1 MYIEFKKIRFKN
13 ILSYGNQMTELDFNN
28 GINIVTA
35 ANGSGKSTILDA
47 LTFCLFGKPYRDI
60 KLNNLINE
68 INEKDLY
75 TEVTFN
81 LGKDSYTIARGL
93 KPTLLEITKNGQQL
107 DLLSSKKLNQDEI
120 DKLLGINIRLFKN
133 IVATNVTNN
142 TPFLSMSIGDQRA
155 LIENI
160 FNIDILGLMCKDVK
174 KRKTVN
180 ATNQQLKINEMNHIN
195 GRIEDNNRYIEN
207 MQKYIANFNET
218 KEAAVN
224 RIKQQIEE
232 AEGKL
237 TKAMKNV
244 TTGQKALEKH
254 VDELGSAP
262 DASVY
267 GQLSTKLGGANA
279 DKTRIEKT
287 LKGLSTKNE
296 CPICGS
302 PLNEGHAKAH
312 IEQLNVELKN
322 ITESLIP
329 QLAAGINDY
338 QTQYADYKRKS
349 EFVET
354 IRTKLREESNL
365 VTDLT
370 GRIATLQESLA
381 TEENKECSIT
391 LDEYYENLKT
401 LSAQLATVE
410 QEISDYQHK
419 IDIDTELVNILGDT
433 GIKQYFFKKLILILN
448 KNVNDYL
455 TKFELP
461 VKITFDDQMKVEIMK
476 GRYPRIYNQFSGGER
491 SRIDMSI
498 LLSFFNTSRIISNWS
513 CNIIFIDE
521 LIDNGVDQSGIDQFL
536 STLYNIV
543 NENKKKKLG
552 IYIVSHKLTEPK
564 IAINSVIKIDK
575 KPGGFSTLE
584 VK

>member
-1 MYIEFKKIRFKN
+1 
-13 ILSYGNQMTELDFNN
+13 MTELDFNN

-81 LGKDSYTIARGL
+81 IGKDSYTIARGL
-93 KPTLLEITKNGQQL
+93 KPTILEITKNGQQL

-180 ATNQQLKINEMNHIN
+180 AANQQIKINEMGYIN

-224 RIKQQIEE
+224 RIKQQIED
-232 AEGKL
+232 AQGKL

-254 VDELGSAP
+254 IAELGTAP
-262 DASVY
+262 DSTVY
-267 GQLSTKLGGANA
+267 GELSTKLGGATA

-302 PLNEGHAKAH
+302 PLNEGHAKQH
-312 IEQLNVELKN
+312 IIQLNEELKN
-322 ITESLIP
+322 ISETLIP
-329 QLAAGINDY
+329 QLTAGINEY
-338 QTQYADYKRKS
+338 QTQYTEHKRKS
-349 EFVET
+349 EFITT
-354 IRTKLREESNL
+354 IQTKLREESNL
-365 VTDLT
+365 VTDLQN
-370 GRIATLQESLA
+370 RIASLNDSLV
-381 TEENKECSIT
+381 EEQNKECSIT
-391 LDEYYENLKT
+391 LDEYHDALKT

-410 QEISDYQHK
+410 QEINEYQHK
-419 IDIDTELVNILGDT
+419 IDIDNELVNILGDT

-448 KNVNDYL
+448 KNVNDFL
-455 TKFELP
+455 HKFELP
-461 VKITFDDQMKVEIMK
+461 VKITFDDQMKVVMMK

-521 LIDNGVDQSGIDQFL
+521 ILDQNIDDKGMDLFL
-536 STLYNIV
+536 ATLYNIV

-552 IYIVSHKLTEPK
+552 IYIISHKIKELK
-564 IAINSVIKIDK
+564 IAINSTIHVDK
-575 KPGGFSTLE
+575 KPGGFSSLT
-584 VK
+584 VN

>member
-1 MYIEFKKIRFKN
+1 M
-13 ILSYGNQMTELDFNN
+13 
-28 GINIVTA
+28 
-35 ANGSGKSTILDA
+35 
-47 LTFCLFGKPYRDI
+47 
-60 KLNNLINE
+60 
-68 INEKDLY
+68 
-75 TEVTFN
+75 
-81 LGKDSYTIARGL
+81 
-93 KPTLLEITKNGQQL
+93 
-107 DLLSSKKLNQDEI
+107 LSSKKLNQDEI

-180 ATNQQLKINEMNHIN
+180 AANQQIKINEMGYIN

-224 RIKQQIEE
+224 RIKQQLED
-232 AEGKL
+232 AQGKL

-254 VDELGSAP
+254 VAELGTAP
-262 DASVY
+262 DSTVY
-267 GQLSTKLGGANA
+267 GELSTKLGGATA

-302 PLNEGHAKAH
+302 PLNEGHAKQH
-312 IEQLNVELKN
+312 IIQLNEELKN
-322 ITESLIP
+322 ISETLIP
-329 QLAAGINDY
+329 QLTAGINEY
-338 QTQYADYKRKS
+338 QTQYIEHKRKS
-349 EFVET
+349 EFITT
-354 IRTKLREESNL
+354 IQTKLREESNL
-365 VTDLT
+365 VTDLQN
-370 GRIATLQESLA
+370 RIASLNDSLV
-381 TEENKECSIT
+381 EEQNKECSIT
-391 LDEYYENLKT
+391 LDEYHDALKT

-410 QEISDYQHK
+410 QEINEYQHK
-419 IDIDTELVNILGDT
+419 IDIDNELVNILGDT

-448 KNVNDYL
+448 KNVNDFL
-455 TKFELP
+455 HKFELP
-461 VKITFDDQMKVEIMK
+461 VKITFDDQMKVVMMK

-543 NENKKKKLG
+543 NENKKNKLG

-564 IAINSVIKIDK
+564 IAISSVIKIDK

>member
-1 MYIEFKKIRFKN
+1 M
-13 ILSYGNQMTELDFNN
+13 
-28 GINIVTA
+28 
-35 ANGSGKSTILDA
+35 
-47 LTFCLFGKPYRDI
+47 
-60 KLNNLINE
+60 
-68 INEKDLY
+68 
-75 TEVTFN
+75 
-81 LGKDSYTIARGL
+81 
-93 KPTLLEITKNGQQL
+93 
-107 DLLSSKKLNQDEI
+107 
-120 DKLLGINIRLFKN
+120 
-133 IVATNVTNN
+133 
-142 TPFLSMSIGDQRA
+142 
-155 LIENI
+155 
-160 FNIDILGLMCKDVK
+160 
-174 KRKTVN
+174 
-180 ATNQQLKINEMNHIN
+180 
-195 GRIEDNNRYIEN
+195 
-207 MQKYIANFNET
+207 
-218 KEAAVN
+218 
-224 RIKQQIEE
+224 
-232 AEGKL
+232 
-237 TKAMKNV
+237 
-244 TTGQKALEKH
+244 
-254 VDELGSAP
+254 
-262 DASVY
+262 
-267 GQLSTKLGGANA
+267 
-279 DKTRIEKT
+279 
-287 LKGLSTKNE
+287 
-296 CPICGS
+296 
-302 PLNEGHAKAH
+302 
-312 IEQLNVELKN
+312 
-322 ITESLIP
+322 
-329 QLAAGINDY
+329 
-338 QTQYADYKRKS
+338 
-349 EFVET
+349 
-354 IRTKLREESNL
+354 
-365 VTDLT
+365 
-370 GRIATLQESLA
+370 LQESLA

-461 VKITFDDQMKVEIMK
+461 VKITFDDQMKVVIMK

>member
-81 LGKDSYTIARGL
+81 IGKDSYTIARGL
-93 KPTLLEITKNGQQL
+93 KPTILEITKNGQQL

-180 ATNQQLKINEMNHIN
+180 AANQQIKINEMGYIN

-224 RIKQQIEE
+224 RIKQQIED
-232 AEGKL
+232 AQGKL

-254 VDELGSAP
+254 IAELGTAP
-262 DASVY
+262 DSTVY
-267 GQLSTKLGGANA
+267 GELSTKLGGATA

-302 PLNEGHAKAH
+302 PLNEGHAKQH
-312 IEQLNVELKN
+312 IIQLNEELKN
-322 ITESLIP
+322 ISETLIP
-329 QLAAGINDY
+329 QLTAGINEY
-338 QTQYADYKRKS
+338 QTQYTEHKRKS
-349 EFVET
+349 EFITT
-354 IRTKLREESNL
+354 IQTKLREESNL
-365 VTDLT
+365 VTDLQN
-370 GRIATLQESLA
+370 RIASLNDSLV
-381 TEENKECSIT
+381 EEQNKECSIS
-391 LDEYYENLKT
+391 LDEYHDALKT

-410 QEISDYQHK
+410 QEINEYQHK
-419 IDIDTELVNILGDT
+419 IDIDNELVNILGDT

-448 KNVNDYL
+448 KNVNDFL
-455 TKFELP
+455 HKFELP
-461 VKITFDDQMKVEIMK
+461 VKITFDDQMKVVMMK

-521 LIDNGVDQSGIDQFL
+521 ILDQNIDDKGMDLFL
-536 STLYNIV
+536 ATLYNIV

-552 IYIVSHKLTEPK
+552 IYIISHKIKELK
-564 IAINSVIKIDK
+564 IAINSTIHVDK
-575 KPGGFSTLE
+575 KPGGFSSLT
-584 VK
+584 VN

>member
-1 MYIEFKKIRFKN
+1 
-13 ILSYGNQMTELDFNN
+13 MTELDFNN

-68 INEKDLY
+68 INEKDLF

-81 LGKDSYTIARGL
+81 IGKDSYTIARGL
-93 KPTLLEITKNGQQL
+93 KPTVLEITKNGQQL

-180 ATNQQLKINEMNHIN
+180 AANQQIKINEMGYIN

-224 RIKQQIEE
+224 RIKQQIED
-232 AEGKL
+232 AQGKL

-254 VDELGSAP
+254 VAELGTAP
-262 DASVY
+262 DSTVY
-267 GQLSTKLGGANA
+267 GELSTKLGGATA

-302 PLNEGHAKAH
+302 PLNEGHAKQH
-312 IEQLNVELKN
+312 IIQLNEELKN
-322 ITESLIP
+322 ISETLIP
-329 QLAAGINDY
+329 QLTAGINEY
-338 QTQYADYKRKS
+338 QTQYTEHKRKS
-349 EFVET
+349 EFITT
-354 IRTKLREESNL
+354 IQTKLREESNL
-365 VTDLT
+365 VTDLQN
-370 GRIATLQESLA
+370 RIASLNDSLV
-381 TEENKECSIT
+381 EEQNKECSIS
-391 LDEYYENLKT
+391 LDEYHDALKT
-401 LSAQLATVE
+401 LSAQLVTVE
-410 QEISDYQHK
+410 QEINDYQHK
-419 IDIDTELVNILGDT
+419 IDIDNELVNILGDT

-448 KNVNDYL
+448 KNVNDFL
-455 TKFELP
+455 HKFELP
-461 VKITFDDQMKVEIMK
+461 VKITFDDQMKVVMMK

-521 LIDNGVDQSGIDQFL
+521 ILDQNIDDKGMDLFL
-536 STLYNIV
+536 ATLYNIV

-552 IYIVSHKLTEPK
+552 IYIISHKIKELK
-564 IAINSVIKIDK
+564 IAINSTIHIDK
-575 KPGGFSTLE
+575 KPGGFSSLT
-584 VK
+584 VN

>member
-1 MYIEFKKIRFKN
+1 
-13 ILSYGNQMTELDFNN
+13 MTELDFNN

-81 LGKDSYTIARGL
+81 IGKDSYTIARGL
-93 KPTLLEITKNGQQL
+93 KPTILEITKNGQQL

-180 ATNQQLKINEMNHIN
+180 AANQQIKINEMGYIN

-224 RIKQQIEE
+224 RIKQQIED
-232 AEGKL
+232 AQGKL

-254 VDELGSAP
+254 IAELGTAP
-262 DASVY
+262 DSTVY
-267 GQLSTKLGGANA
+267 GELSTKLGGATA

-302 PLNEGHAKAH
+302 PLNEGHAKQH
-312 IEQLNVELKN
+312 IIQLNEELKN
-322 ITESLIP
+322 ISETLIP
-329 QLAAGINDY
+329 QLTAGINEY
-338 QTQYADYKRKS
+338 QTQYTEHKRKS
-349 EFVET
+349 EFITT
-354 IRTKLREESNL
+354 IQTKLREESNL
-365 VTDLT
+365 VTDLQN
-370 GRIATLQESLA
+370 RIASLNDSLV
-381 TEENKECSIT
+381 EEQNKECSIS
-391 LDEYYENLKT
+391 LDEYHDALKT

-410 QEISDYQHK
+410 QEINEYQHK
-419 IDIDTELVNILGDT
+419 IDIDNELVNILGDT

-448 KNVNDYL
+448 KNVNDFL
-455 TKFELP
+455 HKFELP
-461 VKITFDDQMKVEIMK
+461 VKITFDDQMKVVMMK

-521 LIDNGVDQSGIDQFL
+521 ILDQNIDDKGMDLFL
-536 STLYNIV
+536 ATLYNIV

-552 IYIVSHKLTEPK
+552 IYIISHKIKELK
-564 IAINSVIKIDK
+564 IAINSTIHVDK
-575 KPGGFSTLE
+575 KPGGFSSLT
-584 VK
+584 VN